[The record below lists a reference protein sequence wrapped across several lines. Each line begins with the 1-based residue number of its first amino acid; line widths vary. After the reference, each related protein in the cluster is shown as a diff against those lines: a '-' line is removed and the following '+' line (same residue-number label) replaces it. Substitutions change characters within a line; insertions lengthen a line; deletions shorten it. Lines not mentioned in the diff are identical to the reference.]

1 MFLKT
6 MFCVLVFSCVLLIK
20 IQTQN
25 LELTTQNSLKTK
37 GPAEADPLVLTNPLN
52 SCTKLQIAATVQNN
66 FCRLLKTFGS
76 FELDAVLFFDTH
88 FVYK

>member
-1 MFLKT
+1 MF
-6 MFCVLVFSCVLLIK
+6 LVFSCELLIK

-66 FCRLLKTFGS
+66 FYRLLKTFGS
-76 FELDAVLFFDTH
+76 LEAISDLFFKRKMLCKTL
-88 FVYK
+88 

>member
-1 MFLKT
+1 MSYKLLLVSGCHCMKKILKT
-6 MFCVLVFSCVLLIK
+6 Y
-20 IQTQN
+20 N
-25 LELTTQNSLKTK
+25 LKLTTYLKTK

-76 FELDAVLFFDTH
+76 FELDAVLFFDTL